1 MADTA
6 NVKVGVCS
14 VTFNGTDLGYTKGG
28 IEFSV
33 TTEKYSVTV
42 DQFGN
47 TPISEIITSRVVNV
61 TTPLAETSLENLVLV
76 MPGSTLV
83 TDGTDPTKK
92 RVDVTDAVSTDLL
105 PLAEKL
111 VLHPQALA
119 VADVSEDVI
128 VPQAA
133 TAGSL
138 NFAYVL
144 DSERVYNVEWVG
156 YPDPTTRILF
166 QYGDESATA

>member
-1 MADTA
+1 MGDTA

-14 VTFNGTDLGYTKGG
+14 VSFAGNDLGYTKGG

-61 TTPLAETSLENLVLV
+61 TTPLAETSLENLVVV
-76 MPGSTLV
+76 MPGATLV
-83 TDGTDPTKK
+83 TDGTDPQKK

-105 PLAEKL
+105 PLAQEL
-111 VLHPQALA
+111 ILHPQALPA
-119 VADVSEDVI
+119 NDVSEDVI
-128 VPQAA
+128 VPHAA
-133 TAGSL
+133 TAGQM
-138 NFAYVL
+138 NFSYVL

-156 YPDPTTRILF
+156 YPDDTTRILF
-166 QYGDESATA
+166 QYGDKTATA